1 MKFYCEYYD
10 KLNNF
15 VDIDEIVQISKEVFG
30 NNTDEYLM
38 NIYINHN
45 IFFMIRNGKY
55 MREYYEDK
63 YKLFRKWYNEL
74 FYIDNPTYY
83 EKLNNKLY
91 EIYEIAKE
99 IFDIK
104 RFLEISYNYD
114 ILFQVF
120 YHYLLIKLV
129 EYDFS
134 KPMKINSFN
143 RNLKKECQECFE
155 WMVLNEFNK
164 INQKNPEAITYYN
177 QLKEIYEINNPPILL
192 IIY

>member
-15 VDIDEIVQISKEVFG
+15 VDINEIFG

-38 NIYINHN
+38 NIYI
-45 IFFMIRNGKY
+45 GKY

-83 EKLNNKLY
+83 EKLNNKLF

-99 IFDIK
+99 IFDIN
-104 RFLEISYNYD
+104 RFLNISYNYD

-120 YHYLLIKLV
+120 YHYLLIKFV

-134 KPMKINSFN
+134 KKMKIN
-143 RNLKKECQECFE
+143 
-155 WMVLNEFNK
+155 
-164 INQKNPEAITYYN
+164 
-177 QLKEIYEINNPPILL
+177 
-192 IIY
+192 